1 MRKHSTGMSI
11 QKRDVS
17 NRMGMLNNDP
27 SYYQYDHRTNIRG
40 ANDEDGELNNIA
52 TPEEDR
58 ANFCFQKNVSI
69 SGVDFASE
77 RPSYIAADD
86 STASTIDS
94 PHSSAEPSPSETAE
108 QQSPAST
115 EYVLNVAFYSF
126 VLFMMVQAVFAYI
139 AKSQAMIADCEAM
152 SVDAITYLLN
162 LCAERYKNR
171 PYTPYELS
179 VLSLPQRQHRRA
191 LSKCYFEFIPP
202 TISVVTLILVTIFT
216 LQDATTSLLTI
227 ATKHAAATNI
237 TTAMSGDDDDDDDD
251 DTTVSIPIMFGFSFA
266 NLLLDIMN
274 VTCFTRSGFLTL
286 EWMKM
291 PITAAQP
298 VEQQLLYPD
307 DVESST
313 ETSLLLLNQK
323 KDLKCYTNNCD
334 NNDDDPNQSTAEV
347 NLNMCSA
354 WTVRWFF

>member
-1 MRKHSTGMSI
+1 
-11 QKRDVS
+11 
-17 NRMGMLNNDP
+17 
-27 SYYQYDHRTNIRG
+27 
-40 ANDEDGELNNIA
+40 
-52 TPEEDR
+52 
-58 ANFCFQKNVSI
+58 
-69 SGVDFASE
+69 
-77 RPSYIAADD
+77 
-86 STASTIDS
+86 
-94 PHSSAEPSPSETAE
+94 
-108 QQSPAST
+108 
-115 EYVLNVAFYSF
+115 VAFYSF

-191 LSKCYFEFIPP
+191 LSKCYLEFIPP

-227 ATKHAAATNI
+227 ATKHAAATNN
-237 TTAMSGDDDDDDDD
+237 TTAMSGDDDD

-266 NLLLDIMN
+266 NLLLDLMN

-291 PITAAQP
+291 PNTAAQP
-298 VEQQLLYPD
+298 VEQHLLYPD

-313 ETSLLLLNQK
+313 EMSLLLLNQK

-334 NNDDDPNQSTAEV
+334 YNDDDPNQSTAEV

-354 WTVRWFF
+354 WTVRRFLLLHELKAFANIIQS